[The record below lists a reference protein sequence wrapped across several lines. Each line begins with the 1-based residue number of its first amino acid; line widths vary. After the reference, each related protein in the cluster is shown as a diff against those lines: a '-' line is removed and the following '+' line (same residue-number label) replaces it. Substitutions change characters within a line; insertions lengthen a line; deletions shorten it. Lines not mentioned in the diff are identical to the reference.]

1 MNKTILLVENNPDDQ
16 FLIQRALNKRA
27 LNQTNLVGVWS
38 KPVEKIPQCNSP
50 SLNKPELSYAPVPP
64 VGESAELV
72 VSVQI
77 VENKKEAAYYLKGK
91 KSYAN
96 RERYPLPV
104 LIVTSVATPDL
115 SGLSLLAWIK
125 RQTELLHIPIV
136 IVSDIDKKEQ
146 AMNLGASAY
155 IFKTLCF
162 TSLTAVVRTL
172 LLSQPMKIQEH
183 SQYIRPA
190 TKQLNLAT
198 PLSANLF
205 VRKKAIAS
213 SSMPLSTK

>member
-27 LNQTNLVGVWS
+27 LNQTNLVS
-38 KPVEKIPQCNSP
+38 KWLKPAEKIAQCNCS
-50 SLNKPELSYAPVPP
+50 SLNKPELSYASVTP
-64 VGESAELV
+64 VGKSTELI

-77 VENKKEAAYYLKGK
+77 LENKKEAAYYLKGK
-91 KSYAN
+91 KSYIN

-104 LIVTSVATPDL
+104 LIVISVTMPHL

-125 RQTELLHIPIV
+125 QQPELLHIPV
-136 IVSDIDKKEQ
+136 VMVSDVDKKEQ

-155 IFKTLCF
+155 IFKTQCF
-162 TSLTAVVRTL
+162 TSLTEVVRTF
-172 LLSQPMKIQEH
+172 LLSESMQSQE
-183 SQYIRPA
+183 QWEGIRNV
-190 TKQLNLAT
+190 TKRLNPAT

-213 SSMPLSTK
+213 SPMPLSR